1 MPAAIAN
8 LRAGLATQ
16 LATIS
21 GLRVYAYVPDTPN
34 LPSAVVRLVR
44 VSYDSTL
51 SRGSDEFEF
60 LITMVVGRADDRV
73 AQTSVETYLAG
84 TGSSSVKTAIEAD
97 PTLGGVA
104 LNTRVQEARNIAT
117 EDRGDGI
124 GLLTVD
130 FTVLVIA

>member
-1 MPAAIAN
+1 MPAAIAS

-16 LATIS
+16 LATIP

>member
-1 MPAAIAN
+1 MPAAIAD
-8 LRAGLATQ
+8 LRSGLATR

-21 GLRVYAYVPDTPN
+21 GLRVYPYIPDTPN
-34 LPSAVVRLVR
+34 FPAAVIRLVR
-44 VSYDSTL
+44 VGYDSTL
-51 SRGSDEFEF
+51 ARGSDEIEF
-60 LITMVVGRADDRV
+60 LITMAVGRADDRT
-73 AQTSVETYLAG
+73 AQVNIETYLAG
-84 TGSSSVKTAIEAD
+84 SGATSVKTAVEGD

-130 FTVLVIA
+130 FSVIVIA